1 MNKRE
6 KEVLGSYLDDEKK
19 TLNYLK
25 QVYKKSAEDIRE
37 RIAYFNARE
46 DMNDPHLSSI
56 IYQKK
61 YQEALLKQIETG
73 LQDLNK
79 NQYETLQDFFE
90 GCYVNGY
97 VGAMYNFEGQGIP
110 LTVPIDP
117 KKMVRAVQTDS
128 KLSRRYYQKR
138 LFPENVERL
147 KLSIKAEVSRGIASG
162 SSWLEVAHK
171 VASGMNSPFNRALN
185 DAVRIVRTEGHR
197 INQEGYLDAGDEA
210 KKKGADILKQWDATL
225 DSRTRP
231 WHQEADGQIREWE
244 DDFTVNGEKM
254 KAPSVGGS
262 ASNVINCRCQ
272 LLQRARWAL
281 DEDELKTLEER
292 ANFYGLDKS
301 KDFEDFKQK
310 YLKLPE
316 NEDTLEK
323 KFQNLQEAFD
333 ADMKKVDDLGEEIT
347 HTQQLIN
354 AGEKKGYSKYDEYA
368 SKEELIIRRDQ
379 LHKEVDQYNDALD
392 DWLSKNQR
400 PRRSDFFPDDDEELS
415 DELYEKYSQ
424 MWKEA
429 REKWKEDKSAFES
442 FIDEQITKRKGEILD
457 IDDAITAWGDIEK
470 YREASKIGIDELRKT
485 KKALEEEQHELLKGM
500 LKKRNDLDELK
511 RMLKEEESKK
521 LADSAKSAFKT
532 SKGEYKKYQRE
543 AKLTD
548 GTAEGYKRISKA
560 NVYVTPEGVEFEFP
574 IGMNKQKQHL
584 TPEQLTKAWE
594 KLPEGIRRKS
604 PKTIQ
609 VVDYYNPQ
617 DSHWKKVYKDF
628 PHSYATGG
636 TKGVTFYRW
645 DYDHDDDYLV
655 DTLCHEIGHAIDQ
668 GIDTQSGK
676 RFCDDSEWTKAM
688 KDDLKHSGMKSPTT
702 YGENANVE
710 DLAESV
716 AKYTTRHDW
725 FTKNFP
731 NRTKVLKKYILN

>member
-56 IYQKK
+56 IYQKQ
-61 YQEALLKQIETG
+61 YQRVLLKEIEAG
-73 LQDLNK
+73 LKDLNE
-79 NQYETLQDFFE
+79 NQYKSLQEFFE
-90 GCYVNGY
+90 GSYVNGY

-162 SSWLEVAHK
+162 SSWLEVANK
-171 VASGMNSPFNRALN
+171 VAKNMNSPFNRALN

-197 INQEGYLDAGDEA
+197 INQEGFLDAGDEA

-292 ANFYGLDKS
+292 AKFYGLDKS

-316 NEDTLEK
+316 N
-323 KFQNLQEAFD
+323 
-333 ADMKKVDDLGEEIT
+333 
-347 HTQQLIN
+347 
-354 AGEKKGYSKYDEYA
+354 
-368 SKEELIIRRDQ
+368 
-379 LHKEVDQYNDALD
+379 
-392 DWLSKNQR
+392 
-400 PRRSDFFPDDDEELS
+400 
-415 DELYEKYSQ
+415 
-424 MWKEA
+424 
-429 REKWKEDKSAFES
+429 
-442 FIDEQITKRKGEILD
+442 
-457 IDDAITAWGDIEK
+457 
-470 YREASKIGIDELRKT
+470 
-485 KKALEEEQHELLKGM
+485 
-500 LKKRNDLDELK
+500 
-511 RMLKEEESKK
+511 
-521 LADSAKSAFKT
+521 
-532 SKGEYKKYQRE
+532 
-543 AKLTD
+543 
-548 GTAEGYKRISKA
+548 
-560 NVYVTPEGVEFEFP
+560 
-574 IGMNKQKQHL
+574 
-584 TPEQLTKAWE
+584 
-594 KLPEGIRRKS
+594 
-604 PKTIQ
+604 
-609 VVDYYNPQ
+609 
-617 DSHWKKVYKDF
+617 
-628 PHSYATGG
+628 
-636 TKGVTFYRW
+636 
-645 DYDHDDDYLV
+645 
-655 DTLCHEIGHAIDQ
+655 
-668 GIDTQSGK
+668 
-676 RFCDDSEWTKAM
+676 
-688 KDDLKHSGMKSPTT
+688 
-702 YGENANVE
+702 
-710 DLAESV
+710 AESV
-716 AKYTTRHDW
+716 KIPTPAD
-725 FTKNFP
+725 
-731 NRTKVLKKYILN
+731 VLKKPVEGSDPHYKSLKEGLTINKIEYNPVEDHTLMMTEEQIIEALSGGDMTQGSCASLGLAYIGQKQGWNVLDFRDGKSRDYFSRSGHLYSLAKMKGIVASFYGDVKGKSACTLANNFLKTLEEGKEYYLCVGRHASIVRKKDGVLQYLELQSSFDSGWTKFNGNPRYTLTNRFGCSSASGHGEIYDFMINITDSDFDNEEFKSLLGFLNTAEDKQKKGKYGSIR

>member
-46 DMNDPHLSSI
+46 DMNDPHLASI
-56 IYQKK
+56 IYQRK

-79 NQYETLQDFFE
+79 NQYKTMQEFFE

-231 WHQEADGQIREWE
+231 WHQEADGQIREWDE
-244 DDFTVNGEKM
+244 DFTVNGEKM

-301 KDFEDFKQK
+301 KDFEDFKEKFLNLPSEKEQK
-310 YLKLPE
+310 IIDLSERRKRRLAE
-316 NEDTLEK
+316 RRQQEEK
-323 KFQNLQEAFD
+323 KAFVPAQDIKEVKRRVSEALGIDESVVNLGRMNLDLANEYLDGIETFMNDFPQMKGLYTAMNTKRCRSRTLGVNVLEGKGRYVGKDLFYDCVLELSLKNPKDLNDLRKTYEYAVSS
-333 ADMKKVDDLGEEIT
+333 AQHYKGASPKATAIHELVHGLTHAIEMKKNGYLVDGVFQRTIPKREWDKYTKTGT
-347 HTQQLIN
+347 WSMVN
-354 AGEKKGYSKYDEYA
+354 AVK
-368 SKEELIIRRDQ
+368 
-379 LHKEVDQYNDALD
+379 
-392 DWLSKNQR
+392 
-400 PRRSDFFPDDDEELS
+400 
-415 DELYEKYSQ
+415 DELYGMRHGREVFDGMKHLGSYAMTNADETVAQAVSYEIINPTES
-424 MWKEA
+424 KPFSAKIFEA
-429 REKWKEDKSAFES
+429 
-442 FIDEQITKRKGEILD
+442 
-457 IDDAITAWGDIEK
+457 
-470 YREASKIGIDELRKT
+470 
-485 KKALEEEQHELLKGM
+485 
-500 LKKRNDLDELK
+500 LKKEVGDT
-511 RMLKEEESKK
+511 
-521 LADSAKSAFKT
+521 FK
-532 SKGEYKKYQRE
+532 
-543 AKLTD
+543 
-548 GTAEGYKRISKA
+548 
-560 NVYVTPEGVEFEFP
+560 
-574 IGMNKQKQHL
+574 
-584 TPEQLTKAWE
+584 
-594 KLPEGIRRKS
+594 
-604 PKTIQ
+604 
-609 VVDYYNPQ
+609 
-617 DSHWKKVYKDF
+617 
-628 PHSYATGG
+628 
-636 TKGVTFYRW
+636 
-645 DYDHDDDYLV
+645 
-655 DTLCHEIGHAIDQ
+655 
-668 GIDTQSGK
+668 
-676 RFCDDSEWTKAM
+676 
-688 KDDLKHSGMKSPTT
+688 
-702 YGENANVE
+702 
-710 DLAESV
+710 
-716 AKYTTRHDW
+716 
-725 FTKNFP
+725 
-731 NRTKVLKKYILN
+731 

>member
-56 IYQKK
+56 IYQKQ
-61 YQEALLKQIETG
+61 YQRVLLKEIEAG
-73 LQDLNK
+73 LKDLNE
-79 NQYETLQDFFE
+79 NQYKSLQEFFE
-90 GCYVNGY
+90 GSYVNGY

-171 VASGMNSPFNRALN
+171 VASGMNSPFDRALN

-316 NEDTLEK
+316 EK
-323 KFQNLQEAFD
+323 EQTSIFDPVKSGDEAEIR
-333 ADMKKVDDLGEEIT
+333 KHLGE
-347 HTQQLIN
+347 
-354 AGEKKGYSKYDEYA
+354 
-368 SKEELIIRRDQ
+368 
-379 LHKEVDQYNDALD
+379 
-392 DWLSKNQR
+392 
-400 PRRSDFFPDDDEELS
+400 
-415 DELYEKYSQ
+415 
-424 MWKEA
+424 
-429 REKWKEDKSAFES
+429 
-442 FIDEQITKRKGEILD
+442 
-457 IDDAITAWGDIEK
+457 
-470 YREASKIGIDELRKT
+470 T
-485 KKALEEEQHELLKGM
+485 KKEFEEK
-500 LKKRNDLDELK
+500 
-511 RMLKEEESKK
+511 SSK
-521 LADSAKSAFKT
+521 LADSENQLKIIKEAEEDWKLRIKPFSDHKGRIQEKLDFYNQNPEIWDEEIIRMQFIKDHFDEFENGSLDSLRDPIKEDIKNWRKEVRRLQKILDADYDELERIIGKINVGDDLVKKYGDKHCKQIRNFLLDASDEDRKLWLDCSDKFHALEQT
-532 SKGEYKKYQRE
+532 PKGRKNRTGAYYTSFEDGVWLSINPVSKG
-543 AKLTD
+543 
-548 GTAEGYKRISKA
+548 
-560 NVYVTPEGVEFEFP
+560 NEFE
-574 IGMNKQKQHL
+574 
-584 TPEQLTKAWE
+584 TPYQTLFHEYGHHADYILNRKY
-594 KLPEGIRRKS
+594 GNGDRRKS
-604 PKTIQ
+604 FSELFNGGIFEKTIKEEANEAIEKFAKDKGLLSLPNKGT
-609 VVDYYNPQ
+609 VVHEADKMVWRGLLLPSEKT
-617 DSHWKKVYKDF
+617 DWVKKQLQTMTVDRVEAEKQFCEHMKKTLSPRERSDISDMFESSMKTVNYPFGFGHGGGYWGTGKNAKEAFAEMYSSRMSNKESYKQ
-628 PHSYATGG
+628 
-636 TKGVTFYRW
+636 
-645 DYDHDDDYLV
+645 
-655 DTLCHEIGHAIDQ
+655 IQ
-668 GIDTQSGK
+668 
-676 RFCDDSEWTKAM
+676 
-688 KDDLKHSGMKSPTT
+688 
-702 YGENANVE
+702 
-710 DLAESV
+710 
-716 AKYTTRHDW
+716 KY
-725 FTKNFP
+725 FP
-731 NRTKVLKKYILN
+731 NSVKIFEEMLKVVK

>member
-37 RIAYFNARE
+37 RIAYFSARE

-56 IYQKK
+56 IYQRK

-79 NQYETLQDFFE
+79 NQYKTLQDFFE

-171 VASGMNSPFNRALN
+171 VASGMNSPFDRALN

-316 NEDTLEK
+316 NAETVPEIPMNVGSLREKLNECKTTDDVSKVSQEYFRNKEGCKIEKIDLKGISADVAKDLMIRLDDLDDRYVSTLVSLRTKSMRDDIGGQCTPTTSSVVNYLMSADPNDLQSEITLNSKFLKNRKVILADFLSNNRSNYGELAHCAWIDEENSVYSTITHEYGHSILAGKVNELLLRQGKSNPVFMSARRMYQMYKKELSELEREIINVRSQFAGQENGLRLGIEK
-323 KFQNLQEAFD
+323 AKPIQDRYDKKCISRYSKESVGEFIAEAFCD
-333 ADMKKVDDLGEEIT
+333 A
-347 HTQQLIN
+347 
-354 AGEKKGYSKYDEYA
+354 
-368 SKEELIIRRDQ
+368 ELSS
-379 LHKEVDQYNDALD
+379 N
-392 DWLSKNQR
+392 
-400 PRRSDFFPDDDEELS
+400 PRSDSL
-415 DELYEKYSQ
+415 KV
-424 MWKEA
+424 
-429 REKWKEDKSAFES
+429 
-442 FIDEQITKRKGEILD
+442 
-457 IDDAITAWGDIEK
+457 
-470 YREASKIGIDELRKT
+470 
-485 KKALEEEQHELLKGM
+485 HELLIKNYGKG
-500 LKKRNDLDELK
+500 KKK
-511 RMLKEEESKK
+511 
-521 LADSAKSAFKT
+521 
-532 SKGEYKKYQRE
+532 
-543 AKLTD
+543 
-548 GTAEGYKRISKA
+548 
-560 NVYVTPEGVEFEFP
+560 
-574 IGMNKQKQHL
+574 
-584 TPEQLTKAWE
+584 
-594 KLPEGIRRKS
+594 
-604 PKTIQ
+604 
-609 VVDYYNPQ
+609 
-617 DSHWKKVYKDF
+617 
-628 PHSYATGG
+628 
-636 TKGVTFYRW
+636 
-645 DYDHDDDYLV
+645 
-655 DTLCHEIGHAIDQ
+655 
-668 GIDTQSGK
+668 
-676 RFCDDSEWTKAM
+676 
-688 KDDLKHSGMKSPTT
+688 
-702 YGENANVE
+702 
-710 DLAESV
+710 
-716 AKYTTRHDW
+716 
-725 FTKNFP
+725 
-731 NRTKVLKKYILN
+731 